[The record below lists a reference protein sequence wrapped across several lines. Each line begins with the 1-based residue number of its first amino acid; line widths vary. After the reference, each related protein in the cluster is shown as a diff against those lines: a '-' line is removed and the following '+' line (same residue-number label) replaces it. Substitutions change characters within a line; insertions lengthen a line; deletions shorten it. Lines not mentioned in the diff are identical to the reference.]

1 MVNHHYGDIVM
12 ANSVANQ
19 FVDWGSEYH
28 APPWQANDNI
38 AIAPG
43 VTTVFDLLTADGVSP
58 ALNPQSQGS
67 GASLFVTALGG
78 VQANQGGNGY
88 WWVYFVN
95 GKMPDVSCAVYT
107 LQPGDSVAWD
117 YKHYSSGL
125 KQAVHPPLA

>member
-1 MVNHHYGDIVM
+1 M

-58 ALNPQSQGS
+58 ALNPQSQGL
-67 GASLFVTALGG
+67 GASLFVTALG
-78 VQANQGGNGY
+78 
-88 WWVYFVN
+88 
-95 GKMPDVSCAVYT
+95 
-107 LQPGDSVAWD
+107 
-117 YKHYSSGL
+117 
-125 KQAVHPPLA
+125 

>member
-1 MVNHHYGDIVM
+1 M

-19 FVDWGSEYH
+19 FVDWGAEFH
-28 APPWQANDNI
+28 NPPWQANDRI

-58 ALNPQSQGS
+58 ALNPQWQGS

-78 VQANQGGNGY
+78 VEANQGGNGY

-95 GKMPDVSCAVYT
+95 GQMPDVSCAVYT

-125 KQAVHPPLA
+125 KQAVHPPLV